1 LKLRKYTAS
10 LLIFALGFSISSP
23 YFLSL
28 QSFGFQNELS
38 VSQKEESNSFCKFIW
53 QLEDSQEVEE
63 DSEDGDITL
72 KDLSN
77 LSDLF
82 SNALQSLHFQHSRSS
97 QLRLLLNNG
106 KFDFVFSRLY
116 IIFENLRN

>member
-23 YFLSL
+23 YFLPL
-28 QSFGFQNELS
+28 QSFYFQNELS
-38 VSQKEESNSFCKFIW
+38 VSQKEEANSFCKFIW
-53 QLEDSQEVEE
+53 LLEDSQEVEE
-63 DSEDGDITL
+63 DSEGGDVTE
-72 KDLSN
+72 KELSN

-82 SNALQSLHFQHSRSS
+82 SDTLQSLHLQHSRAT
-97 QLRLLLNNG
+97 QILLFLNNG
-106 KFDFVFSRLY
+106 KFSSAYSRLY